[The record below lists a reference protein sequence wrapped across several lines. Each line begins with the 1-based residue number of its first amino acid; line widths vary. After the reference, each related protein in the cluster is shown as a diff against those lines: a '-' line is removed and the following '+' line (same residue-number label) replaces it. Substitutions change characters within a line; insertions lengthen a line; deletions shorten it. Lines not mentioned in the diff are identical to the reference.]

1 MHNLAIAL
9 KQSGHQISGSD
20 DVINDPS
27 RSRLKKEGLLPENE
41 GWDAS
46 RIHGELDL
54 VIVGMHARK
63 DNPELLEAQRLNLPV
78 ESFPEFVANQSRSKK
93 RIVIA
98 GSHGKT
104 TSTGMMMKALE
115 TLGVDFDYLV
125 GSQLDGY
132 DCMVR
137 MSDAPLIVIE
147 GDEYL
152 TSPLDLTPKFWW
164 YRPHL
169 SMITGIAWDHINVF
183 PEFESYVNAFSKFA
197 DLHEDGGTSFY
208 FSGDQHL
215 KSISAD
221 RNHMKPYSAPVVKTR
236 DHQTVVEIENETVEL
251 NFFGQHNIE
260 NASGVVR
267 LLGELGFSELE
278 SWRAV
283 SKFKG
288 TARRMEFW
296 TDRTN
301 WKVIRDFAHSPSK
314 VTATTSAVRE
324 EFPEEPL
331 LAIYEL
337 HTFSSL
343 QAKFMSHYKGAL
355 DAADQGVVYVDDR
368 LFSHRK
374 LPRLSDEEIR
384 RGFGSNLI
392 IRDPKELQKWIDQQ
406 PHSGVWLLM
415 SSGTFSGVITKD
427 RVVDN

>member
-1 MHNLAIAL
+1 
-9 KQSGHQISGSD
+9 
-20 DVINDPS
+20 
-27 RSRLKKEGLLPENE
+27 
-41 GWDAS
+41 
-46 RIHGELDL
+46 
-54 VIVGMHARK
+54 
-63 DNPELLEAQRLNLPV
+63 
-78 ESFPEFVANQSRSKK
+78 
-93 RIVIA
+93 
-98 GSHGKT
+98 
-104 TSTGMMMKALE
+104 
-115 TLGVDFDYLV
+115 
-125 GSQLDGY
+125 
-132 DCMVR
+132 
-137 MSDAPLIVIE
+137 
-147 GDEYL
+147 
-152 TSPLDLTPKFWW
+152 
-164 YRPHL
+164 
-169 SMITGIAWDHINVF
+169 
-183 PEFESYVNAFSKFA
+183 
-197 DLHEDGGTSFY
+197 
-208 FSGDQHL
+208 
-215 KSISAD
+215 
-221 RNHMKPYSAPVVKTR
+221 
-236 DHQTVVEIENETVEL
+236 
-251 NFFGQHNIE
+251 
-260 NASGVVR
+260 
-267 LLGELGFSELE
+267 
-278 SWRAV
+278 
-283 SKFKG
+283 
-288 TARRMEFW
+288 MEFW